1 MNNNTLLISFSSFAV
16 LSIIFFYIV
25 VFLKDFKTGDGK
37 PIITLFLKELGSK
50 TEKEKP
56 SAPFLNIDVSKE
68 SELPDGWFVDEKI
81 FHLERRAIFSKV

>member
-1 MNNNTLLISFSSFAV
+1 MNNNTILISFSSFTV
-16 LSIIFFYIV
+16 LSIIFFYIA
-25 VFLKDFKTGDGK
+25 VFLKEFKTGDGK
-37 PIITLFLKELGSK
+37 PIISLFLKEFGSK

-56 SAPFLNIDVSKE
+56 SAPLNIDVSKE